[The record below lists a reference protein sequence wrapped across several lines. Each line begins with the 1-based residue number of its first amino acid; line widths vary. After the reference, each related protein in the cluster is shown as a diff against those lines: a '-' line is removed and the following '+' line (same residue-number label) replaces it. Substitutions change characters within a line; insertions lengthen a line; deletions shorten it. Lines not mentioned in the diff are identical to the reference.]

1 MNVQA
6 IKKMRHLY
14 QVDPEFRRAL
24 QEDPAAAL
32 VRWDLASAEAAQDLA
47 GTVRRLLDLS
57 SGEILASVLDVSLP
71 DWHGAPPV
79 AAVPQ

>member
-24 QEDPAAAL
+24 QKDPAAAL

>member
-14 QVDPEFRRAL
+14 QVDPEFRHAL
-24 QEDPAAAL
+24 EEDPAGAL
-32 VRWDLASAEAAQDLA
+32 VRWDLASAETARDLA

-57 SGEILASVLDVSLP
+57 SKEILASVLEVDLP
-71 DWHGAPPV
+71 DWYGMSPEPV
-79 AAVPQ
+79 VSR